1 MIRYLLDTDICIF
14 FFRKK
19 FDLRDKI
26 ETAGQGACFIS
37 EITLAELF
45 AGMYKSGQLE
55 KRQQE
60 LVTLLGLVTVV
71 PIRDALP
78 TYGKERARLEKLG
91 TPIADFDLLIA
102 TTALHHGMTLV
113 TNNTKHHARVADL
126 QLENWV
132 AS

>member
-1 MIRYLLDTDICIF
+1 MCIF
-14 FFRKK
+14 YFRRKH
-19 FDLRDKI
+19 DIEAKI
-26 ETAGQGACFIS
+26 EAAGQGNIYVS

-45 AGMYKSGQLE
+45 VGMYKSEHLA

-60 LVTLLGLVTVV
+60 LRTLLEMARVV
-71 PIRDALP
+71 PIRDSLP
-78 TYGKERARLEKLG
+78 LYGQERARLEKLG

-126 QLENWV
+126 QLASWV
-132 AS
+132 SS

>member
-1 MIRYLLDTDICIF
+1 MTRYLLDTDICIF
-14 FFRKK
+14 YFRRKH
-19 FDLRDKI
+19 DAEAKI
-26 ETAGQGACFIS
+26 EAAGQGNIHIS

-45 AGMYKSGQLE
+45 VGMYKSEHLA

-60 LVTLLGLVTVV
+60 LRTLLEIAGVV
-71 PIRDALP
+71 PIRDSLP
-78 TYGKERARLEKLG
+78 LYGQERARLEELG

-126 QLENWV
+126 QLANW
-132 AS
+132 ATS